1 MKKIRLKD
9 EYPWFSGDEYI
20 EISDEIAEV
29 FAEFAKSE
37 RSYKSRKYYHRAFY
51 SLDAGD
57 DIEKEILFV
66 SASPHEIYERKVTQE
81 EVYAAI
87 NSLPEKQAKR
97 IYAHFFQNMSMTKI
111 GRIEG
116 VSKMA
121 VSKSIESGLKKIE
134 KFLKNG
140 FTKD

>member
-29 FAEFAKSE
+29 FIEFAKNE
-37 RSYKSRKYYHRAFY
+37 HNYKRRKRYHRAFY

-66 SASPHEIYERKVTQE
+66 AASPDEIYERKVTQE
-81 EVYAAI
+81 EIYIAI
-87 NSLPEKQAKR
+87 KQLPEKQAKR
-97 IYAHFFQNMSMTKI
+97 IYAHFFQDIPVTQIARMEEVDESSVRESITR
-111 GRIEG
+111 GLRRIE
-116 VSKMA
+116 
-121 VSKSIESGLKKIE
+121 KI
-134 KFLKNG
+134 FKN
-140 FTKD
+140 F

>member
-29 FAEFAKSE
+29 FVEFAKNE
-37 RSYKSRKYYHRAFY
+37 QNYKRKKRYHRAFY

-66 SASPHEIYERKVTQE
+66 AASPHEIYERKVTQE
-81 EVYAAI
+81 EIYIAI
-87 NSLPEKQAKR
+87 NQLSGKQAKR
-97 IYAHFFQNMSMTKI
+97 IYAHFFQDIPMLQIAKM
-111 GRIEG
+111 EG
-116 VSKMA
+116 VD
-121 VSKSIESGLKKIE
+121 ESAIRRAISRGLAQIE
-134 KFLKNG
+134 KILKNL
-140 FTKD
+140 